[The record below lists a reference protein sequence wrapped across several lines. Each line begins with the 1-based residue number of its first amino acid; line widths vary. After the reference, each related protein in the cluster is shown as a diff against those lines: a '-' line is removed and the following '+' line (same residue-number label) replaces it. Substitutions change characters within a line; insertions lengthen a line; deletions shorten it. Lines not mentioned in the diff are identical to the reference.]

1 MSDRDMNDQIVVP
14 SMKLDKDDVRSGQA
28 KPQRSA
34 IKRSAPGAK
43 TLQATKLDA
52 DGSPRTS
59 KLSLVSLALA
69 VIIAGVSSYF
79 FYQQSLRNQALEAQL
94 ADLSLSLQSLTVSNA
109 ALAEEAEVAHE
120 FASSEIRKLWGVAY
134 DRNRSAIA
142 SNTTAIAR
150 LETSL
155 ASTSSQVQQAARS
168 AGESGS
174 AVERLQTE
182 LANKD
187 VLVNEANQRALLL
200 GEVIQEQQASMQ
212 QLSDRIADLER
223 QNALANTELSRRIEQ
238 SEALAAGF
246 DAYRQTVNRQLNEL
260 RNQLPAGQ

>member
-1 MSDRDMNDQIVVP
+1 MSDRDMNDPIVVP

-34 IKRSAPGAK
+34 IKRSAP
-43 TLQATKLDA
+43 TATKKQA
-52 DGSPRTS
+52 PASVTSGSAMMS
-59 KLSLVSLALA
+59 KLAL
-69 VIIAGVSSYF
+69 IALLFAITIASFSSYF
-79 FYQQSLRNQALEAQL
+79 FYQQSLQNQALEAQL
-94 ADLSLSLQSLTVSNA
+94 AELSLGVQSLTVNTA
-109 ALAEEAEVAHE
+109 ALTEEAEEAHQ

-174 AVERLQTE
+174 AVERLQSE
-182 LANKD
+182 LASKD

-200 GEVIQEQQASMQ
+200 GEVIQEQQTSMQ

-238 SEALAAGF
+238 TEALATGF

>member
-1 MSDRDMNDQIVVP
+1 
-14 SMKLDKDDVRSGQA
+14 MKLDKDDIRSGQA

-34 IKRSAPGAK
+34 IKRPASSSTQAP
-43 TLQATKLDA
+43 
-52 DGSPRTS
+52 TS
-59 KLSLVSLALA
+59 KPATVGSVSMAKFA
-69 VIIAGVSSYF
+69 VISIVPAIIIAAVSSYF
-79 FYQQSLRNQALEAQL
+79 FYQQSLQNKALQAQIAE
-94 ADLSLSLQSLTVSNA
+94 LSLGMQSLTVETTAFNEE
-109 ALAEEAEVAHE
+109 AEEAHQ
-120 FASSEIRKLWGVAY
+120 FATSEIRKLWGVAY
-134 DRNRSAIA
+134 DRNRTAIA
-142 SNTTAIAR
+142 SNTTAIVR

-174 AVERLQTE
+174 AVERLQSE
-182 LANKD
+182 LASKD

-200 GEVIQEQQASMQ
+200 GEVIQEQQTSMQ

-238 SEALAAGF
+238 TEALATGF

-260 RNQLPAGQ
+260 RNQIPVGQ

>member
-1 MSDRDMNDQIVVP
+1 MSDRDMNDPIVVP
-14 SMKLDKDDVRSGQA
+14 SMKLDKDDVRAGQT

-34 IKRSAPGAK
+34 IKRSVSNTAK
-43 TLQATKLDA
+43 TKTSGAEA
-52 DGSPRTS
+52 TS
-59 KLSLVSLALA
+59 KGLANTVGLIAIVLVVIMA
-69 VIIAGVSSYF
+69 VVTAYL
-79 FYQQSLRNQALEAQL
+79 FYQQAQHSKALEAQI
-94 ADLSLSLQSLTVSNA
+94 AELSLALQDVAVNTA
-109 ALAEEAEVAHE
+109 ALTEEAEEAHQ

-174 AVERLQTE
+174 AVERLQSE
-182 LANKD
+182 LASKD
-187 VLVNEANQRALLL
+187 VLVTEANQRALLL
-200 GEVIQEQQASMQ
+200 GEVIQEQQFTMQ

-223 QNALANTELSRRIEQ
+223 QNALANSELSRRIEQ
-238 SEALAAGF
+238 TEALANGF